1 MAAARGRGKTVL
13 LCAFH
18 RRLIFRPLAD
28 LSRSSV
34 SRPLSSTS
42 GLGIAA
48 SIFGQD
54 RNNDSKGAEANLDAL
69 HQNAGACSRLA
80 LQDAAAMETGK
91 SNRRLVGLAA
101 SALASV
107 LIAAAALVLVEKFHG
122 PTVATHDHV
131 VHDRT
136 AARPADTTPPAGT
149 GTAFDA
155 EIAQVIGRM
164 HETMEVT
171 PSGEPDRDFMLMMI
185 PHHQG
190 AIDMALVVLK
200 YGHDERLKRLAQSII
215 VEQGQE
221 ITYMRTLLGAPRA
234 EQVTSHQCCR

>member
-1 MAAARGRGKTVL
+1 
-13 LCAFH
+13 
-18 RRLIFRPLAD
+18 
-28 LSRSSV
+28 
-34 SRPLSSTS
+34 
-42 GLGIAA
+42 
-48 SIFGQD
+48 
-54 RNNDSKGAEANLDAL
+54 
-69 HQNAGACSRLA
+69 
-80 LQDAAAMETGK
+80 MEMSK
-91 SNRRLVGLAA
+91 SNRRLVGLAG
-101 SALASV
+101 SVLVSV

-122 PTVATHDHV
+122 PTAGAHDHV
-131 VHDRT
+131 VRART
-136 AARPADTTPPAGT
+136 AAGPADITSPFGT
-149 GTAFDA
+149 GAAFHA
-155 EIAQVIGRM
+155 QMTQVIARM

-234 EQVTSHQCCR
+234 EEATSHQCCR

>member
-1 MAAARGRGKTVL
+1 MTSLLEAVRISIVELGERERGARGIV
-13 LCAFH
+13 AP
-18 RRLIFRPLAD
+18 ILA
-28 LSRSSV
+28 
-34 SRPLSSTS
+34 
-42 GLGIAA
+42 
-48 SIFGQD
+48 QD
-54 RNNDSKGAEANLDAL
+54 RNNDSREAEENVDAE
-69 HQNAGACSRLA
+69 HENAHACSRLA
-80 LQDAAAMETGK
+80 PQDAAAMEMRKTD
-91 SNRRLVGLAA
+91 RRLVGLAG

-107 LIAAAALVLVEKFHG
+107 LIVAAALAFVEKFHG
-122 PTVATHDHV
+122 PTAGAHDHI
-131 VHDRT
+131 VHGRT
-136 AARPADTTPPAGT
+136 AAGPADTTPPVGT
-149 GTAFDA
+149 GTAFHT
-155 EIAQVIGRM
+155 EMAQVIARM

-200 YGHDERLKRLAQSII
+200 YGHDERVKRVAQSII